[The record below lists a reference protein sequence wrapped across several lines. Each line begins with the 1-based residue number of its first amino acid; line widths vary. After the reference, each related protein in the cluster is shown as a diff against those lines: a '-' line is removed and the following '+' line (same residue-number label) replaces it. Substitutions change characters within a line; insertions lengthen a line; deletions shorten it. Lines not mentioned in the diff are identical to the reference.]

1 MTKESLKQ
9 TFTEKAKKH
18 MIAFDIHSFER
29 DYPSLCLTIYAS
41 MAESYFE
48 GYKQA
53 SNDAINILKN
63 TNEKP

>member
-1 MTKESLKQ
+1 MTYQ
-9 TFTEKAKKH
+9 CVAKANLPTAYG
-18 MIAFDIHSFER
+18 MFDIHSFER